1 MDHGARSRDIIAAAG
16 TRMNTY
22 PMLNF
27 IGRHGGWLAVVVS
40 IAPLLAG
47 IGVTACGGSPWW
59 SAGGALLAAG
69 AFVIV
74 RSYVELVRVMIDML
88 LPK

>member
-1 MDHGARSRDIIAAAG
+1 
-16 TRMNTY
+16 MNY

-27 IGRHGGWLAVVVS
+27 IGRYGGWLAALAG
-40 IAPLLAG
+40 IAPLIAG
-47 IGVTACGGSPWW
+47 IGVTAYGGSPWW
-59 SAGGALLAAG
+59 AAGGVLAAAG